1 MENLLRRSVLEN
13 LKLETWEQWESD
25 REKYVISHKQN
36 EMSFPKIDKNI
47 FYSDL

>member
-25 REKYVISHKQN
+25 REKYVIFHKQN